1 MSFKRGDLAVVK
13 AGTRERVRSL
23 DPHKPSYELIT
34 FKEDTIVEVLSQ
46 WNDWNDCF
54 LTWVPSLNIYVAF
67 VDEALHSQEDK

>member
-1 MSFKRGDLAVVK
+1 MTFKRGDLVKVK

-23 DPHKPSYELIT
+23 DPHKPLYDIIT

-46 WNDWNDCF
+46 WNNWPDCF

-67 VDEALHSQEDK
+67 MAINLHVI